1 MGGRVMKETVK
12 KIAII
17 IIVLILF
24 VLFFTVLAFILGL
37 LKLTISSLYTFVTT
51 DLIHNLAF

>member
-1 MGGRVMKETVK
+1 MKETVK

-37 LKLTISSLYTFVTT
+37 LKLAISSLYTFVTT